1 MNDIYKFT
9 FEEIFTQ
16 NEKRIHYYINRLHI
30 QDNNEDFY
38 EEGLVALW
46 DAYTTYEPD
55 KGPMATYFNYTIK
68 NRLIDRIRKE
78 NSITEKLVHYKLE
91 NKYLY
96 NEGNYVCG
104 QASNTSIPGKED
116 IFIDNAQL
124 WEQLEI
130 NLTEKQWKWVKYAI
144 IGELS
149 MKEIA
154 SKENVSVEA
163 VKSWG
168 KEVRKKLRDI
178 AFREKI
184 CWHVNG
190 DD

>member
-1 MNDIYKFT
+1 VKVIQKFT
-9 FEEIFTQ
+9 FEEIFNL

-38 EEGLVALW
+38 EEGLFALW
-46 DAYTTYEPD
+46 NAYETYEPD

-78 NSITEKLVHYKLE
+78 NSTVKKLEHYKLE

-96 NEGNYVCG
+96 DDGNYICG
-104 QASNTSIPGKED
+104 QASNTSIPCKEGTSMP
-116 IFIDNAQL
+116 NTQL
-124 WEQLEI
+124 WEQLETH
-130 NLTEKQWKWVKYAI
+130 LSMKQWKWVKYHI
-144 IGELS
+144 IEELS

-154 SKENVSVEA
+154 RKENVSVEA

-178 AFREKI
+178 TFRKKI
-184 CWHVNG
+184 DWHV
-190 DD
+190 DDG